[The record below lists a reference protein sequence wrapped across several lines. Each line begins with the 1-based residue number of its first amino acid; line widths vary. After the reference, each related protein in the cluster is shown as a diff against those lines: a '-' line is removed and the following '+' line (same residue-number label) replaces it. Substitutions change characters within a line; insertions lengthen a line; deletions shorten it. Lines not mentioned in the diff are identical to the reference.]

1 MTKRQP
7 NGQFGLGNKE
17 GNRFT
22 STKRP
27 DPKKVSEGRRRQIAE
42 DNTIKAICN
51 AFSQSQTPEKV
62 MKAFKELGFEADTKI
77 KALIAKAISLAMS
90 KNAQLKD
97 VLAMIQFLAKY
108 TGQEPASKSM
118 LVDDEEKG
126 INPFKEFYD
135 AICGEKDYTR

>member
-1 MTKRQP
+1 MSDIPSALPIRGYSAIITMSKR
-7 NGQFGLGNKE
+7 
-17 GNRFT
+17 
-22 STKRP
+22 
-27 DPKKVSEGRRRQIAE
+27 KVE
-42 DNTIKAICN
+42 D
-51 AFSQSQTPEKV
+51 
-62 MKAFKELGFEADTKI
+62 
-77 KALIAKAISLAMS
+77 IAKAISLAMS

-126 INPFKEFYD
+126 INPFKEFYE

>member
-1 MTKRQP
+1 MTRGRNAESLKNLEKGTKFSSKIQP
-7 NGQFGLGNKE
+7 TPQAK
-17 GNRFT
+17 
-22 STKRP
+22 
-27 DPKKVSEGRRRQIAE
+27 SEGRRRQIAE

-62 MKAFKELGFEADTKI
+62 MKAFEELGFEADTKI

-126 INPFKEFYD
+126 INPFKEFYE